1 MKPTLCFPQTL
12 AVLFAVPVILAGCAT
27 APSTDVPTQSAG
39 MQRNCKVALAP
50 VARINADPSKETDMD
65 RAEAKSRLAATSLR
79 LGMLRSPPG
88 QTGLIEDVLRDC

>member
-1 MKPTLCFPQTL
+1 MMKTMLPL
-12 AVLFAVPVILAGCAT
+12 AVLAAVPLFLAGCAS
-27 APSTDVPTQSAG
+27 APSTEVPPQSAG
-39 MQRNCKVALAP
+39 LQRNCRVALAP

-65 RAEAKSRLAATSLR
+65 RAEARSRLAATSLR